1 MRKMAGDISELVIS
15 ELGRLGII
23 YDMIEH
29 PPVMTIADCMYAQR
43 ALGAVVPKNLFL
55 TPRNMSAFYLCLMSP
70 EAEFRTADISKEIGS
85 SRLSFAPADQLMRL
99 MRTAPGAISPLGL
112 LFDEGCEV
120 RLIADKRLQSER
132 RLAFHPCVNTA
143 TVAIDLND
151 FINTFLPFTGH
162 SLAWVDAYAG
172 Q

>member
-1 MRKMAGDISELVIS
+1 MEGDVSGLVLAEL
-15 ELGRLGII
+15 ERLGIA
-23 YDMIEH
+23 YDLIEH

-70 EAEFRTADISKEIGS
+70 DAEFKTAEISKQIGS
-85 SRLSFAPADQLMRL
+85 SRLSFAPGDQLMRL
-99 MRTAPGAISPLGL
+99 MKTAPGAISPLGL
-112 LFDEGCEV
+112 LFDAGREV
-120 RLIADKRLQSER
+120 RLFADKRLQGEK

-143 TVAIDLND
+143 TLAMDIND
-151 FINTFLPFTGH
+151 FLNKFLPFTGH
-162 SLAWVDAYAG
+162 SLAWVEVYAG

>member
-1 MRKMAGDISELVIS
+1 MDGGVSELVLS
-15 ELGRLGII
+15 ALGRLGIK
-23 YDMIEH
+23 YDMVEH
-29 PPVMTIADCMYAQR
+29 PPVMTIADCLYAQN
-43 ALGAVVPKNLFL
+43 ALAAIVPKNLFL

-112 LFDEGCEV
+112 LFDEERTV
-120 RLIADKRLQSER
+120 RLIADKRLQGQT

-143 TVAIDLND
+143 TVAIDMHD
-151 FINTFLPFTGH
+151 FINIFLPFTGH
-162 SLAWVDAYAG
+162 SLTWVDADAG
-172 Q
+172 

>member
-1 MRKMAGDISELVIS
+1 MAGEVSELVLS
-15 ELGRLGII
+15 ALGGLGIK
-23 YDMIEH
+23 YDMVEH
-29 PPVMTIADCMYAQR
+29 PPVMTIADCLYAQN
-43 ALGAVVPKNLFL
+43 ALAAIVPKNLFL

-70 EAEFRTADISKEIGS
+70 DVEFRTADISKEIGS

-99 MRTAPGAISPLGL
+99 IRTAPGAISPLGL
-112 LFDEGCEV
+112 LFDEARAV
-120 RLIADKRLQSER
+120 RLIADKRLQCEA

-143 TVAIDLND
+143 TIAIDIHD

-162 SLAWVDAYAG
+162 SPAWFEAHAG